1 VESGIRFEDRGTHRL
16 KGVPDGW
23 RLYRVLEDYIVVVE
37 DKTSVSIPNLRTAG
51 RGEGRLE
58 AVRRLFLGRYGSGL
72 RQGLGSTLFFSSPWG
87 VALVLMRGKHLLRQP
102 IKSGDNRD
110 SSCFGPRQHFAGCP
124 TENPFLVAFGQVICA
139 AYAEEGFRIGM
150 VIGGNREI
158 TRPHQALDAEGVD
171 NPS

>member
-1 VESGIRFEDRGTHRL
+1 MVEVPSILIRSVNCAIAATWPKRHIQFAAPCRRFADHRRIRIEF
-16 KGVPDGW
+16 GCTVCM
-23 RLYRVLEDYIVVVE
+23 
-37 DKTSVSIPNLRTAG
+37 
-51 RGEGRLE
+51 RGE
-58 AVRRLFLGRYGSGL
+58 
-72 RQGLGSTLFFSSPWG
+72 
-87 VALVLMRGKHLLRQP
+87 HLLRQP

-110 SSCFGPRQHFAGCP
+110 SSCFGPRQHFADRP

-139 AYAEEGFRIGM
+139 AYAEEGVRIGM